1 MLKMERLSGSQSD
14 EAGSICRV
22 SILVFRI
29 AARQNRS
36 GRMGLEGSGIH
47 LQSHTSANPEDFT
60 GQTGFLHS
68 QAAVR
73 VRLLLSSSHVHLD
86 SNAAACFSELFMNS
100 SLNIHM

>member
-36 GRMGLEGSGIH
+36 GRMGWTVLGFVCNHTH
-47 LQSHTSANPEDFT
+47 LQTLKIS
-60 GQTGFLHS
+60 L
-68 QAAVR
+68 
-73 VRLLLSSSHVHLD
+73 VRLVFCTLRQPSGSV
-86 SNAAACFSELFMNS
+86 CFSAP
-100 SLNIHM
+100 HMST